1 MTRETD
7 RGDLDLGPALRKARQ
22 RRGLSQAAAAAE
34 IGVSRKTIV
43 RIESGIYV
51 AHANTRAKV
60 RRWLAAEAER
70 AAAEDAA
77 AERGPAERG
86 PAERMKRPRRWPTAA
101 ATASLELRR
110 TMRRKAEQAHRR
122 AVARNMARKKR
133 RR

>member
-70 AAAEDAA
+70 AAADDATA
-77 AERGPAERG
+77 VRGPADRT
-86 PAERMKRPRRWPTAA
+86 KRPRRWPVAA

-110 TMRRKAEQAHRR
+110 AMRRKAEQAHRR